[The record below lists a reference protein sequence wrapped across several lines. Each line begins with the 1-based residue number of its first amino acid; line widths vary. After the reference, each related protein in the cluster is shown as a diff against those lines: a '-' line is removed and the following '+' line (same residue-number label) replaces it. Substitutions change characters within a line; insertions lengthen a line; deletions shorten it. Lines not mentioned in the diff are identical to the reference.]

1 MTPEILK
8 FIGGLIVLSLG
19 AEWLV
24 RGSSRLA
31 SSLGVK
37 PILVGLTIV
46 SVGTS
51 APELVISVVASL
63 GGSANL
69 AVGNVLGSNLAN
81 VGLVLGI
88 SAMIRPLAFEGRPL
102 FLPEVFKK
110 VLALTS
116 ASWERF
122 LRSERASFR
131 EACVMFLITLLAL
144 WIIWNSPIGVLK
156 GLLLIALAIGYL
168 VWLFLQNAQKEHAR
182 VLGEEEGSA
191 GEAVGLSVGTP
202 ARARVSTLR
211 EIVFIVAGVALLILG
226 AFLVRDS
233 ALAIARFIGMSERA
247 IGLSLVAVG
256 TSLPE
261 LATCIVAALR
271 REGGIVVGNILGS
284 NIFNLTLVLGIT
296 STITPINHQIPPS
309 DFLAVMIISALLVP
323 VVLTGSRISRTEGL
337 ILLGAYAALGF
348 WVLS

>member
-1 MTPEILK
+1 MTLEILT

-19 AEWLV
+19 AELLV
-24 RGSSRLA
+24 SGSSRFA
-31 SSLGVK
+31 SSRGVK
-37 PILVGLTIV
+37 PLLVGLTIV

-51 APELVISVVASL
+51 APELFISVVASL
-63 GGSANL
+63 SGSANL

-88 SAMIRPLAFEGRPL
+88 SAMIRPLVLEGRPFRL
-102 FLPEVFKK
+102 SEWGLRDWSR
-110 VLALTS
+110 AR
-116 ASWERF
+116 SWFATRT
-122 LRSERASFR
+122 AGR
-131 EACVMFLITLLAL
+131 EAFVMLLITLLAL
-144 WIIWNSPIGVLK
+144 WIIWNSPIGGRE

-182 VLGEEEGSA
+182 VLGGGEGSA
-191 GEAVGLSVGTP
+191 GEAVGLSAGTP
-202 ARARVSTLR
+202 ARARASTLR
-211 EIVFIVAGVALLILG
+211 QWVGIVAGCLG
-226 AFLVRDS
+226 LVIGGFLVRDS
-233 ALAIARFIGMSERA
+233 ALSIAGSIGMSERA

-271 REGGIVVGNILGS
+271 KEGGIVVGNILGS

-323 VVLTGSRISRTEGL
+323 VVLTESRISRMEGL
-337 ILLGAYAALGF
+337 ILLGAYAVLGF